1 MNVAACT
8 QPALKPNVTAWLV
21 VQSLLAA
28 GHQHFLENLQGS
40 ILRRL
45 SKTLW
50 SRHEP
55 VVYEFTNDRALL
67 HQYYHMREIMYRKM
81 SFVYDYVGEEDEY
94 DKISHI
100 LIARRGRLCVGGCRL
115 TTREADEDFLL
126 PMESPDFKLRDVLP
140 NLLLRKFRHGEISR
154 FAVLDDD
161 DDKLDVMLALSQLI
175 IEKCVSAGLGFAF
188 IKSNLPMARNWRKI
202 GQTHCGLEKMRICT
216 EIKVPE
222 YPLCPEV
229 KWYISEI
236 TMPAAE
242 ESTALRKERLAVT
255 VDSLFH

>member
-1 MNVAACT
+1 MSKQISTNEHADT
-8 QPALKPNVTAWLV
+8 QN
-21 VQSLLAA
+21 
-28 GHQHFLENLQGS
+28 FLENLQGS

-67 HQYYHMREIMYRKM
+67 HQYYHMREMMYRKM

-94 DKISHI
+94 DKMSHI
-100 LIARRGRLCVGGCRL
+100 LIARRGKLCVGGCRL

-126 PMESPDFKLRDVLP
+126 PMESSDFKLRDVLP
-140 NLLLRKFRHGEISR
+140 NLPLRKFRHGEISR

-161 DDKLDVMLALSQLI
+161 DDHMDITRNLMKVLTAKCIDLELGYVLFKSSAL
-175 IEKCVSAGLGFAF
+175 V
-188 IKSNLPMARNWRKI
+188 ARNNRKLI
-202 GQTHCGLEKMRICT
+202 TTYCGLKKTRICT
-216 EIKVPE
+216 EVKVPE

-229 KWYISEI
+229 KWYIGEI

-242 ESTALRKERLAVT
+242 ESAMLRKEKLAVT
-255 VDSLFH
+255 VESLLH